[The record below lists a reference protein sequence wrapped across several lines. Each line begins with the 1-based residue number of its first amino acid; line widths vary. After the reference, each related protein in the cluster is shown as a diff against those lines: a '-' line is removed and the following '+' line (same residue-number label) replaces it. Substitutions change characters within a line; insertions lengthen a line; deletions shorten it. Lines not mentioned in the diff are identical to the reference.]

1 MSTTAF
7 IPIQIQASISLE
19 EWRQFQEWRT
29 EKQRRH
35 REELQKQRDAEG
47 ETEEGVVAERDD
59 EKQEAENES
68 EGDKKRKRRS
78 FGREYKLEAISYV
91 SPLSHTPAPRQ
102 RCGPL
107 TRQQLP
113 RKWHDAI

>member
-1 MSTTAF
+1 MSTTTF
-7 IPIQIQASISLE
+7 IPIQIQANISLE

-35 REELQKQRDAEG
+35 REELQKQRDAE
-47 ETEEGVVAERDD
+47 EAAEEEIVVDREDERN
-59 EKQEAENES
+59 EAEEES

-91 SPLSHTPAPRQ
+91 SPGPTPPSAIVRAPK
-102 RCGPL
+102 
-107 TRQQLP
+107 TTI
-113 RKWHDAI
+113 AT

>member
-7 IPIQIQASISLE
+7 IPIQIQANISLE

-35 REELQKQRDAEG
+35 REELQQRRDAE
-47 ETEEGVVAERDD
+47 EVAEEEVVAGREGERH
-59 EKQEAENES
+59 EAEEES

-78 FGREYKLEAISYV
+78 FGREYKLEAISSV
-91 SPLSHTPAPRQ
+91 SPPRVPSVNK
-102 RCGPL
+102 CLDPYPN
-107 TRQQLP
+107 TVT
-113 RKWHDAI
+113 AT

>member
-1 MSTTAF
+1 MSTTTF
-7 IPIQIQASISLE
+7 IPIQIQANISLE

-35 REELQKQRDAEG
+35 REELQQRRDAE
-47 ETEEGVVAERDD
+47 EIAEEGVVVGREGQR
-59 EKQEAENES
+59 QEAEEES

-91 SPLSHTPAPRQ
+91 SPPR
-102 RCGPL
+102 
-107 TRQQLP
+107 TRP
-113 RKWHDAI
+113 SASVRIPNTATAT